1 MENKWVVFDMDGTLW
16 DAVDLIVESWNASLK
31 KHPELSIVIEK
42 KALESLLGQPMD
54 AFARA
59 LFPGVPFEAARALL
73 EECEQLENSWCRERG
88 ANLYPKEEE
97 TFRKLIEDGWK
108 LGIVSNCQSGYIEAF
123 LDHYGFGKY
132 FSDKLCY
139 GDNGFS
145 KGGNIRLLLERNHA
159 EYGCYLGDTDGDRM
173 TCKEAGVPFYWA
185 AYGFGKVTGEKTVNR
200 LEDLPEMLINS

>member
-1 MENKWVVFDMDGTLW
+1 MVLFDLDGTLW
-16 DAVDLIVESWNASLK
+16 DASREILDAWNICFEEHNLHPITLSQLCENLGKPLAEILLNLFPEESAETRSTLL
-31 KHPELSIVIEK
+31 PICSDFELEYLRK
-42 KALESLLGQPMD
+42 TPGKP
-54 AFARA
+54 
-59 LFPGVPFEAARALL
+59 FPGVQETLMELQR
-73 EECEQLENSWCRERG
+73 
-88 ANLYPKEEE
+88 LYDLR
-97 TFRKLIEDGWK
+97 F
-108 LGIVSNCQSGYIEAF
+108 GIVSNCQSGYIEAF

-173 TCKEAGVPFYWA
+173 ACKEAGVPFYWA

-200 LEDLPEMLINS
+200 LEDLPEMLIGS